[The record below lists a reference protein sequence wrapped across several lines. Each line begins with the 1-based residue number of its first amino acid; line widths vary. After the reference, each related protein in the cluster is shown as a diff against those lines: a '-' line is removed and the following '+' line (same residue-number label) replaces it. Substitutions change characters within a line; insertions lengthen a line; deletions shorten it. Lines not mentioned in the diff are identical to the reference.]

1 MSCDIWLVR
10 HGETVDNVRG
20 LAQGQNDGKLT
31 DSGIKQAQLLAGRLL
46 RENFARICVSD
57 LGRCRETYAPLQEAG
72 WQCEFCPE
80 VREKACGVLEGR
92 PVGTAA
98 KEAVAAGV
106 PVREYRPQGGE
117 SWEDVA
123 ARARPFLEGVLLA
136 QQCHG
141 TSSSAASSSGGKEV
155 PKIMVLTHGGFIK
168 EVMNVIFPDDPPS
181 LNAAKNT
188 GIYILR
194 AVRDDAA
201 STAVKRARSGGCGIT
216 GWTIRLMVKNDASH
230 LDGGGSGSAY
240 SGLLGGSKRVSAATA
255 TTAAYTRGARLIS
268 RAVGAVVSR
277 GPSKWTRAETSPT
290 KSDPPAT
297 TPTRLSPAL
306 TKPRSP
312 EEAEREGQGVAE
324 VASSEGAPKAPSSQ
338 RPQVACSV
346 IDIGA
351 KLAHEKRQID

>member
-240 SGLLGGSKRVSAATA
+240 SGLLGGFGLARLFGDA
-255 TTAAYTRGARLIS
+255 TTWAWSAFDLPGCGCCS
-268 RAVGAVVSR
+268 
-277 GPSKWTRAETSPT
+277 
-290 KSDPPAT
+290 
-297 TPTRLSPAL
+297 
-306 TKPRSP
+306 KPRP
-312 EEAEREGQGVAE
+312 EQVDAGRDFPDEIRSSRDNTHETLPGFDEAPFA
-324 VASSEGAPKAPSSQ
+324 
-338 RPQVACSV
+338 
-346 IDIGA
+346 
-351 KLAHEKRQID
+351 